1 MKRMRKTAEPMS
13 GSKSGWWSRSV
24 SWYLSR
30 SMSVSWYWSWFSS
43 GYNSTWYWS
52 RRETNTKD

>member
-30 SMSVSWYWSWFSS
+30 SMSGSWSKSWSWSWYNSS
-43 GYNSTWYWS
+43 
-52 RRETNTKD
+52 